1 MYHNPLGT
9 RRTGDTPIATS
20 DTNDEVDTAGEFGEL
35 TCSDRGVT
43 QCRLQIVV
51 GLSIGI
57 LPTLC
62 NACLGSEGGDLGG
75 GERYARWRYSLKSGI
90 ECTQ

>member
-20 DTNDEVDTAGEFGEL
+20 DTDDEVDTAGEFGEL

-43 QCRLQIVV
+43 QCRLQIGF
-51 GLSIGI
+51 GLSDI
-57 LPTLC
+57 
-62 NACLGSEGGDLGG
+62 S
-75 GERYARWRYSLKSGI
+75 
-90 ECTQ
+90 